1 MPKWKKSEG
10 FQMKGWQSHSDG
22 PILSKRESYAD
33 AKERGERRMETLVT
47 SKSKEAMLE
56 KLEEYLTSN
65 NVDFSNFDLAKL
77 SSKKKK
83 KEETWGSDDIGD
95 DIGDLPES
103 DYGTH
108 A

>member
-1 MPKWKKSEG
+1 
-10 FQMKGWQSHSDG
+10 
-22 PILSKRESYAD
+22 
-33 AKERGERRMETLVT
+33 METLVT

-77 SSKKKK
+77 SSKKKEK
-83 KEETWGSDDIGD
+83 TLGSDDIGD